1 MNAPAHRAIETIS
14 SATNWIGVARSL
26 GARFSERAA
35 QIQTERPRENAL
47 QAATTYAGSIVN
59 QPLRNRGTV
68 CDDGLSHQI
77 TRAEQ
82 PAGFSRSRMPI

>member
-1 MNAPAHRAIETIS
+1 MRNSNRCGSTACEQLGGPACIPEQHG
-14 SATNWIGVARSL
+14 N
-26 GARFSERAA
+26 
-35 QIQTERPRENAL
+35 QTERPRENAL